1 MSISHKHQ
9 KQENCMIMTVLN
21 FEITVVQFVRI
32 VHFNSLIISRN
43 VGLKIARIAS
53 EISSASFF
61 AACVFIKIFHIIK
74 DSESGKNIK

>member
-1 MSISHKHQ
+1 
-9 KQENCMIMTVLN
+9 MIVLN
-21 FEITVVQFVRI
+21 FEITVAQFVRI

-53 EISSASFF
+53 KIFRDSFF
-61 AACVFIKIFHIIK
+61 ATCVFIKIFHIVK